1 MIQTIIEVDIRKT
14 LAVCESRARS
24 PRDSKAMTIT
34 IEITPELECQIRQEA
49 ARVGLAPD
57 VYIVKAVQAQLTQ
70 PRHRH
75 RRAPRLSPEEAQLL
89 ANINLGLSPTEWER
103 YHELVVRRKAETLTP
118 DEQTE
123 LIALSDRLEEANT
136 QRIECLAALARV
148 RNTTLD
154 ALIRDLGLT
163 PTSHA

>member
-1 MIQTIIEVDIRKT
+1 
-14 LAVCESRARS
+14 
-24 PRDSKAMTIT
+24 MTIT
-34 IEITPELECQIRQEA
+34 IEIVPELERQIRQEA
-49 ARVGLAPD
+49 ARVGLALD
-57 VYIVKAVQAQLTQ
+57 AYIVEAVQARLMQ

-89 ANINLGLSPTEWER
+89 AKINLGLSPTEWER
-103 YHELVVRRKAETLTP
+103 YHELVARRKAETLTP

-123 LIALSDRLEEANT
+123 LIALSDRLEEANA